1 MASGQT
7 SAAAA
12 GGGNYDVAWLDYVW
26 NTDDTFPFV
35 FQPGM
40 TWGQYIDSEYRLYY
54 DYTYQFGFAPAG
66 NNIKFCYGTGSS
78 MIVSDET
85 YHMVQQNEQI
95 VSGYHYILMA

>member
-7 SAAAA
+7 NAAAA
-12 GGGNYDVAWLDYVW
+12 GGGNYDVAWLNYIW

-54 DYTYQFGFAPAG
+54 EDTYRFGFVLDG
-66 NNIKFCYGTGSS
+66 NYIRFYDGAGSS
-78 MIVSDET
+78 QTVSDET

-95 VSGYHYILMA
+95 VSGNHYILMV